1 MSMDRLQEKIR
12 RTKNPSVIDLTVS
25 DTMVPGCISAQ
36 CADWA
41 QSYLQYAGQLMEALR
56 GQVPA
61 LRFSFNGFAVRGV
74 KGLEALRSV
83 LKKAQKMNYY
93 VFLDAPEALSADAAA
108 QTADQLLSEDLDLAF
123 DGVILSSYI
132 GSDGIK
138 PYAKKLSKAGKS
150 LFVVTR
156 TPNKSA
162 PELQDLLTGSR
173 LVYMAMADVVNNLQS
188 GPTGRSGFAS
198 IGCAAAATSADN
210 LKNLRSKYKNM
221 FLFVDGYDYSNANAK
236 ICSNAFDS
244 YGHGAVICGGPAVT
258 GAWREPDCCE
268 EDYLALAQEAAE
280 RMKKNLTKYV
290 AIL

>member
-12 RTKNPSVIDLTVS
+12 RTKNPSVIDLTVN

-41 QSYLQYAGQLMEALR
+41 QSYLQYAGQLMEAFR

-74 KGLEALRSV
+74 KGLETLRSV

-93 VFLDAPEALSADAAA
+93 VFLDAPESLSADAAA
-108 QTADQLLSEDLDLAF
+108 QTAELLLGEELDLAF
-123 DGVILSSYI
+123 DGVILSAYI

-138 PYAKKLSKAGKS
+138 PYAKKLSNAGKS

-188 GPTGRSGFAS
+188 GPTGRSGFAA
-198 IGCAAAATSADN
+198 IGCVAAANSADS
-210 LKNLRSKYKNM
+210 LRNLRGKYKNM

-244 YGHGAVICGGPAVT
+244 YGHGAVICGGAAVT
-258 GAWREPDCCE
+258 EAWREPDCCE
-268 EDYLALAQEAAE
+268 EDYLMLAQEAAE
-280 RMKKNLTKYV
+280 RMKKNLTKYIS
-290 AIL
+290 IL